1 MLYTSIKYEKRLW
14 YVTKPDNYCDFLFRG
29 HQIFRL
35 KIFNAIIRC
44 PYLITFT
51 GALIK
56 FNLFT
61 WDYLKQTIYKRIRYR
76 HIAHGKPKSP

>member
-1 MLYTSIKYEKRLW
+1 MT
-14 YVTKPDNYCDFLFRG
+14 PDNYCDFLFRG

-35 KIFNAIIRC
+35 KIFNAIMKC
-44 PYLITFT
+44 PYLIIFT

-61 WDYLKQTIYKRIRYR
+61 RVCLKQTIYYIYIYIYA
-76 HIAHGKPKSP
+76 HETEIATVKYSKP